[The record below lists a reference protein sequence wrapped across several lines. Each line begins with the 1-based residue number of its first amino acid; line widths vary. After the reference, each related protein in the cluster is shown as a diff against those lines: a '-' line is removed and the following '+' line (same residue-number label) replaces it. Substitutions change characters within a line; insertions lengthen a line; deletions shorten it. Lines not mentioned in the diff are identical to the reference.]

1 MYGNGY
7 KYKYLYDAW
16 GNCKIVDSSGGDIT
30 NSDSVAQLN
39 PFRWKSQYYD
49 SDSKL
54 YFIGQRWYDPE
65 RSRYISSASPEML
78 LQNAGVVFALNLY
91 AFCVSNPVAVLI
103 AMCNYQ
109 ASLDF
114 YFNGDY
120 ESWWDAWG
128 KWVFFGI
135 VGVAATVLACVFS
148 GPCGAAATAATVI
161 ATLGKIAAATL
172 IGAAIGLA
180 IGGTIAGIMSAVTGH
195 GFWQGF
201 EDHVSENWVETLV
214 TSFAFA
220 AVSVAATNVIG
231 HFQCFKEGTLVETE
245 NGLKP
250 IEEIEVGDKVLAYN
264 EDTGEQAYKKVVR
277 LFRNQTEE
285 WCTVKVKPENGQ
297 ETFEIVST
305 PGHKYYLPDNIQNRD
320 LGKHLEYIG
329 YAELSKKWV
338 SAESLKN
345 GDRVLLF
352 DGTYGIIQS
361 VKVNKLTKL
370 ETTYNFEVE
379 DFHTYY
385 VGKQRVLVHNAN
397 CVKTPDGKD
406 VYRGGNDM
414 TLKQGEYRLDS
425 NGLVKTTHGV
435 SVNTDAGAVAKFGGA
450 YKVQSLPDGLKIIQ
464 RGKNLM
470 HFEIVPQYAMPLNQ
484 YQSLLY
490 QVQLIPV

>member
-65 RSRYISSASPEML
+65 RSRYINSASPEML

-135 VGVAATVLACVFS
+135 AGVAATVLACVFS

-231 HFQCFKEGTLVETE
+231 HYQCFKEGTLVETE

-250 IEEIEVGDKVLAYN
+250 IEEIEVGDKVLAYD
-264 EDTGEQAYKKVVR
+264 EQTGEQAYKKVVR

-285 WCTVKVKPENGQ
+285 WYHIHVNDEEIICTGGHPFYVASLDKFIPARELKLGDTLLLSDNTCVIIE
-297 ETFEIVST
+297 EIEVE
-305 PGHKYYLPDNIQNRD
+305 Q
-320 LGKHLEYIG
+320 
-329 YAELSKKWV
+329 LS
-338 SAESLKN
+338 N
-345 GDRVLLF
+345 P
-352 DGTYGIIQS
+352 
-361 VKVNKLTKL
+361 

-379 DFHTYY
+379 DYHTYY
-385 VGKQRVLVHNAN
+385 VTESKILVHNK
-397 CVKTPDGKD
+397 CIFDELGVKDFNEVASKYKPDELVSKLDDMGYSKS
-406 VYRGGNDM
+406 VSLKNPNSPATIMTSPNGQYTFRIQSINPQGGTAYFRVFNAGGNP
-414 TLKQGEYRLDS
+414 LAA
-425 NGLVKTTHGV
+425 NGLFPSAATRAEMRALTH
-435 SVNTDAGAVAKFGGA
+435 F
-450 YKVQSLPDGLKIIQ
+450 Y
-464 RGKNLM
+464 
-470 HFEIVPQYAMPLNQ
+470 F
-484 YQSLLY
+484 
-490 QVQLIPV
+490 